1 MKNTVLKTVVL
12 IAIFS
17 FVVSGCGSDDTKSTK
32 KQTVDHVLKLAD
44 SMDALNLND
53 QYKNVIKCA
62 FDAVYDDLSN
72 DSIKNIMKTKKLFDE
87 NAPTDEQNNPF
98 KLSDEDLKRYNDT
111 TNKCNE
117 ILQAGAI
124 EVKGAVVKTLS
135 DVANLTKNYEI
146 AEGLKDYSSVDYTII
161 NDLIKDSAV
170 ANEAD
175 DVALG
180 GPDLREGAIEG
191 LVTSDKIGLV
201 SLSKDKIVFNT
212 KSTANNTCYFAKVF
226 RGRNIE
232 YGTVK
237 PGKFLVDKIDT
248 GSCKFDREVMTDI
261 KYSESLPN

>member
-62 FDAVYDDLSN
+62 FDAVYDDLSD

-87 NAPTDEQNNPF
+87 NAPTSEQNNPF
-98 KLSDEDLKRYNDT
+98 KLSDGDLKRYDDA

-117 ILQAGAI
+117 KSQASAI

-135 DVANLTKNYEI
+135 DVATLTKNYEI
-146 AEGLKDYSSVDYTII
+146 AEGLKDYSTIDYSII
-161 NDLIKDSAV
+161 NDLITDSAV
-170 ANEAD
+170 ANEAGN
-175 DVALG
+175 VALG
-180 GPDLREGAIEG
+180 GPDLRDGAIEG

-212 KSTANNTCYFAKVF
+212 KSVANNTCYFAKVF
-226 RGRNIE
+226 RGRNVE

-237 PGKFLVDKIDT
+237 AKKYLENRIET
-248 GSCKFDREVMTDI
+248 GSCKFDREVMSNIEYT
-261 KYSESLPN
+261 ETLPE

>member
-87 NAPTDEQNNPF
+87 NAP
-98 KLSDEDLKRYNDT
+98 
-111 TNKCNE
+111 
-117 ILQAGAI
+117 I

-248 GSCKFDREVMTDI
+248 GSCKFDREVMSNI